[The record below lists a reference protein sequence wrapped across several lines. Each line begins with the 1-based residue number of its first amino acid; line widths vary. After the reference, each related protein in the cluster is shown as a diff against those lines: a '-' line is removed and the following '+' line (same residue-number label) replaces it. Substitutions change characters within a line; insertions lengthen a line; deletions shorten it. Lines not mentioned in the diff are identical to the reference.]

1 MFDFISEREIM
12 LIHVLIHALEDTV
25 RLLPFLFLTYLLMEY
40 LEYNAMGK
48 LTRAVSKVGKAGPLL
63 GGLVGIVP
71 QCGFS
76 AAASG
81 LFAGGVISV
90 GTLLAVFFSTSDE
103 MLPLFISHG
112 YQVESIAK
120 ILIVKVALAVASGY
134 ILDGVL
140 KLFKVKNKKT
150 IHEFCESEHC
160 ECEDGIFKSAL
171 IHTIKIWIF
180 VFVVTFV
187 MDMLFETAGFEEA
200 ATAFAAKSWIAVPV
214 VCLIGLIP
222 NCAASVVITECYL
235 SGIISG
241 GAMMAGL
248 LTSCG
253 VGLLVLFRANKRPKE
268 NIKIVIASYVI
279 GVFWG
284 FVIEALGI
292 KF

>member
-1 MFDFISEREIM
+1 M
-12 LIHVLIHALEDTV
+12 LIHALIHTLEDT
-25 RLLPFLFLTYLLMEY
+25 LKILPFLFLTYLLMEY

-48 LTRAVSKVGKAGPLL
+48 FTKAVSRVGKAGPLL

-112 YQVESIAK
+112 YQAASIVK
-120 ILIVKVALAVASGY
+120 ILIIKVVLAVVTGY
-134 ILDGVL
+134 VTDGML
-140 KLFKVKNKKT
+140 RLFKKKNKKT

-160 ECEDGIFKSAL
+160 DCESGILRSAI
-171 IHTIKIWIF
+171 IHTVKIWIF
-180 VFVVTFV
+180 VFAVTFV
-187 MDMLFETAGFEEA
+187 LDLLLESAGFEEFASSA
-200 ATAFAAKSWIAVPV
+200 AANPWIAVPV

-248 LTSCG
+248 LTGCG
-253 VGLLVLFRANKRPKE
+253 VGLLVLFRTNKRPKE
-268 NIKIVIASYVI
+268 NLLIVAAAYAA

-284 FVIEALGI
+284 LIIDAFGI
-292 KF
+292 VF